1 MDRTLTVNDIQVL
14 LHFHVSPEP
23 YPRANAPAVQDAIKM
38 FLKEG
43 MIVERDE
50 QSGLGMAYDT
60 TIRGRAYVEM
70 LKHTPFPVC
79 VWMDP
84 RTIPD
89 KEEEHETR
97 TC

>member
-1 MDRTLTVNDIQVL
+1 MDRALTVNDIQVL
-14 LHFHVSPEP
+14 LHYHVSPEP
-23 YPRANAPAVQDAIKM
+23 HNRSQAPAVKDATSM
-38 FLKEG
+38 LLEEG
-43 MIVERDE
+43 MIVLRSD
-50 QSGLGMAYDT
+50 QSETGGYLTYET

-89 KEEEHETR
+89 KEE
-97 TC
+97 